1 MLNGATPPPSLPITN
16 FNFSTER
23 IQMCLEENK
32 ELILAIME
40 NQNQGKF
47 NECAPYRAKLQNNLM
62 FLSNLADTLTKQ
74 PDVVSPPQPQ
84 MQAQSTMQQLQHH
97 PQAAMSQQLQ
107 QQHQQQQQQQQQQHQ
122 HQQQQQALFLQQQQF
137 NQAQKA
143 MQMGAGM
150 GNSQESLGAGHAGNY
165 IGKPGFGNDGTSNF
179 LGKSFGYNHGGE

>member
-84 MQAQSTMQQLQHH
+84 
-97 PQAAMSQQLQ
+97 
-107 QQHQQQQQQQQQQHQ
+107 
-122 HQQQQQALFLQQQQF
+122 F

>member
-97 PQAAMSQQLQ
+97 PQAAMSQQ
-107 QQHQQQQQQQQQQHQ
+107 QQHQQQQ
-122 HQQQQQALFLQQQQF
+122 HQQQQQALFLHQQQF